1 MNLLEILLST
11 TLSTSALIA
20 IALYLMRSLIT
31 TRLTKSV
38 QNEFDSKLA
47 GLTSH
52 LRSAEESFKADLKRK
67 ESEIHSLQSG
77 AIQNRLSRQSAID
90 KRKLDAI
97 DQLWSAVYD
106 LSWAKASAAQLS
118 VLKWDAISKEVA
130 KNPRFREMF
139 SVLNVDQ
146 TKYENA
152 SYSAQKAR
160 PFITPV
166 AWAYFAAYQ
175 AIIMH
180 AVLFMKILQIGVD
193 GHKYLAS
200 ENLIKLIKTALP
212 HCAGYIDE
220 HGPSASY
227 YLLNQLENS
236 LLEELKYMLDGGAN
250 DMMEVAR
257 ANQILIEVSRVNSDI
272 SKNDGSVSTE

>member
-20 IALYLMRSLIT
+20 MALYLMRSLIT

-67 ESEIHSLQSG
+67 ESEINSLQSG
-77 AIQNRLSRQSAID
+77 AIQNRLSRQSAVD
-90 KRKLDAI
+90 KRKLDAV
-97 DQLWSAVYD
+97 DQLWSAIYD
-106 LSWAKASAAQLS
+106 LSSSKAFAAQLS
-118 VLKWDAISKEVA
+118 IFKWDAISEEVG
-130 KNPRFREMF
+130 KNPRAKEIF
-139 SVLNVDQ
+139 SIFKVDQ
-146 TKYENA
+146 TKNESA
-152 SYSAQKAR
+152 FYSAQKAR

-180 AVLFMKILQIGVD
+180 AVVFIKILQIGLD
-193 GHKYLAS
+193 GHKYLAN

-212 HCAGYIDE
+212 HCAEYIDE
-220 HGPSASY
+220 YGPSAAY
-227 YLLNQLENS
+227 NLLDQLENS
-236 LLEELKYMLDGGAN
+236 LLDELKNMLDGRAN
-250 DMMEVAR
+250 DMTEVAR
-257 ANQILIEVSRVNSDI
+257 ANQILIEASRVNSDA
-272 SKNDGSVSTE
+272 SKNDSSVPTE